1 MEPYPSS
8 TGSHPRAEHGQ
19 WLRRVRVIG
28 LSGAGAC
35 FLISQLG
42 LLWVLAM
49 GGIGS
54 NPSIADSIWLFSALV
69 AVLFLFLVAD
79 SYREHPRWVR
89 ERGETTSLTDETRD
103 ASDRTSAKVL

>member
-8 TGSHPRAEHGQ
+8 TVSQAPGAREKWIRRA
-19 WLRRVRVIG
+19 RVIG
-28 LSGAGAC
+28 FSGAGVC

-54 NPSIADSIWLFSALV
+54 NPSIAGSIWLFSALV

-79 SYREHPRWVR
+79 SYRDHPRWLG
-89 ERGETTSLTDETRD
+89 ERAGASDLTD
-103 ASDRTSAKVL
+103 ADRNAPDRAPAKV